1 MLMGMRALT
10 AYSTLAQPQSWLLP
24 NPHWLMCRA
33 RKLPTANTARGVRA
47 LIEVRPTPK
56 GLGVDIDQQAW

>member
-47 LIEVRPTPK
+47 LIEVRPTP
-56 GLGVDIDQQAW
+56 